1 MILLYI
7 IEIKEEY
14 LRAEAL
20 VDFRPDTDFAYY
32 WKGLGRQNLA
42 VGDVYPYLHF
52 LGEEAGRLQFE
63 LRCHYHTSGYGDA
76 GQATFPLSID
86 LALPSL
92 PSITINFPILF
103 YSPSATTEI
112 VLPDLS
118 FMPST
123 DNPRS

>member
-1 MILLYI
+1 MLFRSLLLTDAVRG
-7 IEIKEEY
+7 EAEEY

-32 WKGLGRQNLA
+32 WAGLGKQNLA

-52 LGEEAGRLQFE
+52 LGEEAGQLQFE

-86 LALPSL
+86 LAQ
-92 PSITINFPILF
+92 IKIG
-103 YSPSATTEI
+103 E
-112 VLPDLS
+112 
-118 FMPST
+118 
-123 DNPRS
+123 